1 MNKDIDKL
9 FERGSVSALL
19 LMCIAVII
27 EIVKSL
33 LKCFLLKC
41 DIIFFTIDIMFLVL
55 MLVAISVLTI
65 VLINFMFYLMKH
77 DKLEEKSI

>member
-19 LMCIAVII
+19 LMGIAVII

-41 DIIFFTIDIMFLVL
+41 YIIFFTIDIIFLVL
-55 MLVAISVLTI
+55 MLVAITVLTT
-65 VLINFMFYLMKH
+65 VLIKFMFYLIKH
-77 DKLEEKSI
+77 DKL

>member
-9 FERGSVSALL
+9 FERGSVSAFL

-65 VLINFMFYLMKH
+65 VLIKFMFYLIKH
-77 DKLEEKSI
+77 DKL

>member
-41 DIIFFTIDIMFLVL
+41 DIIFFTIDIMFLVF

-65 VLINFMFYLMKH
+65 VLIKFMFYLIKH
-77 DKLEEKSI
+77 DKLEKK

>member
-1 MNKDIDKL
+1 MNKDVDKL

-65 VLINFMFYLMKH
+65 VLIKFMFYLIKH
-77 DKLEEKSI
+77 DKLEEK